1 MSAKTKSAIAKRR
14 SQKIPMSYK
23 DKLNP
28 WCIIRPI
35 SHVQMRIVGRFRR
48 RVDAEGHLRILKQ
61 LMPTVPFE
69 IMFDIA
75 SEETEETST
84 PLSDDV

>member
-1 MSAKTKSAIAKRR
+1 MA

-28 WCIIRPI
+28 WCIIRPV

-48 RVDAEGHLRILKQ
+48 RVDAQGHIRILKQ
-61 LMPTVPFE
+61 LMPTIPFE
-69 IMFDIA
+69 IMFDVT
-75 SEETEETST
+75 SEGTEEENQT
-84 PLSDDV
+84 PLPNDEIKGV

>member
-1 MSAKTKSAIAKRR
+1 MASK
-14 SQKIPMSYK
+14 KIPMSYK

-28 WCIIRPI
+28 WCIIRPV

-48 RVDAEGHLRILKQ
+48 RVDAEGHIRILKQ

-75 SEETEETST
+75 SEDIEEADLT
-84 PLSDDV
+84 P